1 MTLALLGGVTQV
13 KATKLYVNVDNL
25 SWWFNDDAKLDM
37 YSWQNEDESVNTGWD
52 NHIIISPTYMYGGRW
67 YVYEMPTGHDRAIV
81 RRNVGGNISNKTWDI
96 TVSDDYYIYLKDK
109 SEANLGWDVVSAPTW
124 NGLCIRS
131 SVDGYDGYTN
141 NMECSDG
148 NNTFTKAYT
157 KAEFGDAT
165 YFYFRLKHIE
175 NVKFGEDGTSFDT
188 WTQVG
193 PTTNDTPMA
202 LATTLTTTNQFSDAT
217 YNNWQITLPTYNY
230 EKIVIT
236 AKYIYDEGYKWKVSA
251 DAYINKTI
259 GETGYA
265 TFGSNANVDFSKAI
279 PATANTSFSAYKG
292 KVQSTGSIT
301 YHETSTLYGGEG
313 ALLVGD
319 AGTYSIPVTAAE
331 VSADT
336 EHNDF
341 KAVDT
346 KQEVDQTNGV
356 DKTRYILTKKIVEN
370 DVNNNDAPLGFY
382 KVNDNGSWCAA
393 NTAYLE
399 TSISPAASREYFPLQ
414 IETSGVENI
423 KNDLTESNGTV
434 YDLQGRRVINPKK
447 GLYIVNGKKV
457 IM

>member
-13 KATKLYVNVDNL
+13 KATKLYVNVDNV
-25 SWWFNDDAKLDM
+25 SWWFGDDAKLDM
-37 YSWQNEDESVNTGWD
+37 YSWQNEDISVNTGWD

-81 RRNVGGNISNKTWDI
+81 RRNVGGNFYNQTWDI
-96 TVSDDYYIYLKDK
+96 TVSDDYYIYLKDNN
-109 SEANLGWDVVSAPTW
+109 EAKLGWDEVSAPTW

-131 SVDGYDGYTN
+131 SVDGYEGYTN

-175 NVKFGEDGTSFDT
+175 NVKFGEDGTFFDT

-251 DAYINKTI
+251 DAYISKTVS
-259 GETGYA
+259 GTYHYA
-265 TFGSNANVDFSKAI
+265 TLGA
-279 PATANTSFSAYKG
+279 PTATPLDLSGLAAKGIVAYTAEANTSTK
-292 KVQSTGSIT
+292 KV
-301 YHETSTLYGGEG
+301 TLTEKTTNLAGGEG
-313 ALLVGD
+313 VLLYNASD
-319 AGTYSIPVTAAE
+319 ADVVLSIPVAATGDAS
-331 VSADT
+331 VS
-336 EHNDF
+336 NDLKTF
-341 KAVDT
+341 SGT
-346 KQEVDQTNGV
+346 GSLMQEAGY
-356 DKTRYILTKKIVEN
+356 TRYILANEGGDT
-370 DVNNNDAPLGFY
+370 GFY
-382 KVNDNGSWCAA
+382 KVNTITGNVMGT

-399 TSISPAASREYFPLQ
+399 VTGEVASRSFLWEGETTSISAIHNAH
-414 IETSGVENI
+414 ET
-423 KNDLTESNGTV
+423 NGQFFNLAGQRIAQPT
-434 YDLQGRRVINPKK
+434 K

-457 IM
+457 IIK